1 MLCRLWEQ
9 ESYFAGNGGC
19 MRYAAIK
26 TFDIANGTGV
36 RTSLFVSGCTHRCE
50 GCFNEIAWDFTYGE
64 EFTDET
70 VQSILDSLRVSYVA
84 GLSLLGGEP
93 MEPMNQRG
101 LMPLVRRLHTELPE
115 KTLWVYS
122 GYTYETDLKD
132 PAGRAHCE
140 VTEEFLSYVD
150 VLVDGEFIES
160 LKDITLQFRGS
171 SNQRILHLSGRE
183 A

>member
-1 MLCRLWEQ
+1 MH
-9 ESYFAGNGGC
+9 
-19 MRYAAIK
+19 YATIK

-50 GCFNEIAWDFTYGE
+50 GCFNEIAWDFGYGE
-64 EFTDET
+64 EFTEET
-70 VQSILDSLRVSYVA
+70 VEQLLASMRPDYVA

-93 MEPMNQRG
+93 MEPVNQRG
-101 LMPLVRRLHTELPE
+101 LMPLLRRFHEELPQ

-122 GYTYETDLKD
+122 GYTYETDLLD
-132 PAGRAHCE
+132 PSGRAHCE
-140 VTEEFLSYVD
+140 VTDEFLSYVD
-150 VLVDGEFIES
+150 VLVDGEFVES

-171 SNQRILHLSGRE
+171 SNQRILHLSARE